1 MVHLGDF
8 PIKISI
14 YEGFSMAMLNNQ
26 MVNCFC
32 SWQLDLFK
40 SKNLR
45 SDAASVQ
52 APPAGSQAWVCRF
65 T

>member
-1 MVHLGDF
+1 
-8 PIKISI
+8 
-14 YEGFSMAMLNNQ
+14 MAMLNNQ

-40 SKNLR
+40 SKNQKR
-45 SDAASVQ
+45 SDAASGSQ
-52 APPAGSQAWVCRF
+52 APAAGSQAWVCRF